1 MIIEL
6 SNVSLALGN
15 SMVLKDINLA
25 LREGSI
31 MVILGASGSG
41 KTMTLKIILGLYRPD
56 SGKVFVDGEEITTM
70 SEEGLYRVRQKMGM
84 VFQSNAL
91 FDSLTVGENVSF
103 RLKELALAEDV
114 IEEKVI
120 ESLRFV
126 GLEHAIDMMP
136 SELSGGMKKRVAI
149 ARAIASSPQILLYDE
164 PTTGL
169 DPTNALNVCRLIRDL
184 RDKKGVSSIVVTH
197 ELQYAFIVADD
208 LSVIHEGELI
218 FKGTPDELAM
228 SEDEQV
234 RSFLGA
240 QLKQELA

>member
-1 MIIEL
+1 
-6 SNVSLALGN
+6 
-15 SMVLKDINLA
+15 
-25 LREGSI
+25 
-31 MVILGASGSG
+31 
-41 KTMTLKIILGLYRPD
+41 MTLKIILGLYRPD
-56 SGKVFVDGEEITTM
+56 SGKVFVNGEDITTM

-103 RLKELALAEDV
+103 RLRELALAEDV

-120 ESLRFV
+120 ESLSFV

-149 ARAIASSPQILLYDE
+149 ARAIASSPEILLYDE

-197 ELQYAFIVADD
+197 ELQYAFMVADD

-218 FKGTPDELAM
+218 FKGTPAELNM
-228 SEDEQV
+228 SEDERV
-234 RSFLGA
+234 GNFLGS
-240 QLKQELA
+240 QLKIT